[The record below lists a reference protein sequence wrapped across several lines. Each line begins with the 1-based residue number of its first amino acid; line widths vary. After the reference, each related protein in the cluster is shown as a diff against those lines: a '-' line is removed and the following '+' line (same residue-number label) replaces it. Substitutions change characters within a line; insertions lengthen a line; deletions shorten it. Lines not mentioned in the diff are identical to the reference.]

1 MLKYFFKRILQM
13 IPLLFAL
20 SIIVF
25 FLVRLIPGDPVSAMI
40 GPGIPP
46 DNIEFERERLGLNDP
61 IIVQYG
67 RFLANLFKGDLGKSI
82 VTKRP
87 VLYEIGHRLPTT
99 LILAVGG
106 TVISTLLGVLLGII
120 AAIKHNKFLDNFIM
134 FMSLITVSMPSF
146 FLALLMILIFTIS
159 LGWLPSMGLQTP
171 ASYIMPLL
179 TLGSTG
185 LGFMAR
191 TTRSAMLD
199 VIRRDYIRT
208 SRARGIPEKVV
219 IYSHAFKNALI
230 PIITAIGLRFG
241 GLLAGAA
248 LTETVFSIPGMG
260 KFLVDSV
267 SKRDYP
273 SVQGAILI
281 LAAVFILVNTLVDL
295 IYAAVDPRIRYE

>member
-1 MLKYFFKRILQM
+1 MVKYFVKRILQM

-25 FLVRLIPGDPVSAMI
+25 FLIRLIPGDPVSAML

-46 DNIEFERERLGLNDP
+46 DNVEFERQRLGLNDP

-67 RFLANLFKGDLGKSI
+67 RFLANLLHGDLGKSI
-82 VTKRP
+82 VTKKT
-87 VLYEIGHRLPTT
+87 VMYEIGHRLPTT

-106 TVISTLLGVLLGII
+106 TVVSSLLGVLLGVI
-120 AAIKHNKFLDNFIM
+120 AAVHHNKFLDNFIM

-146 FLALLMILIFTIS
+146 FFALLMILVFTIL
-159 LGWLPSMGLQTP
+159 LGWLPSIGMRSP
-171 ASYIMPLL
+171 SSAIMPLL

-185 LGFMAR
+185 VGFMAR

-199 VIRRDYIRT
+199 TIRRDYIRT
-208 SRARGIPEKVV
+208 SRSRGIPERVV
-219 IYSHAFKNALI
+219 IYSHALKNALI

-248 LTETVFSIPGMG
+248 LIETVFSIPGMG

-273 SVQGAILI
+273 CVQGAILV
-281 LAAVFILVNTLVDL
+281 LAAVFIVVNTLVDL

>member
-1 MLKYFFKRILQM
+1 MLKYFLKRVLQM
-13 IPLLFAL
+13 IPLLLAL
-20 SIIVF
+20 SLIVF
-25 FLVRLIPGDPVSAMI
+25 FLIRLIPGDPVTAML
-40 GPGIPP
+40 GPGVPP
-46 DNIEFERERLGLNDP
+46 DNVEFERQRLGLNDP
-61 IIVQYG
+61 LLVQYG
-67 RFLANLFKGDLGKSI
+67 RFLLNLLKGDLGKSI
-82 VTKRP
+82 STKRT

-106 TVISTLLGVLLGII
+106 TLISTLLGVLLGII

-134 FMSLITVSMPSF
+134 FISLITVSMPSF
-146 FLALLMILIFTIS
+146 FLALIVILIFTIQ
-159 LGWLPSMGLQTP
+159 LGWLPSIGLQTP
-171 ASYIMPLL
+171 SSYIMPLL

-199 VIRRDYIRT
+199 IIRRDYIRT
-208 SRARGIPEKVV
+208 SRSRGIPSRVV
-219 IYSHAFKNALI
+219 TYSHALKNALI
-230 PIITAIGLRFG
+230 PIVTAVGLRFG

-248 LTETVFSIPGMG
+248 LIETVFSIPGMG

-273 SVQGAILI
+273 CVQGAILI

-295 IYAAVDPRIRYE
+295 IYAAIDPRIRYD